1 MPRTTNKQKKLHVK
15 KGDMVALTKTITSSK
30 NLEPSQS
37 RLKGYVARVLEVYP
51 KQEKVLVEGV
61 NVRYRNTKPNQ
72 LYPNG
77 GRIEAERPIH
87 VSNVMPIDENGAAT
101 RIGRKRVEDPNTGK
115 ARWVR
120 YAKTTGSEL
129 DS

>member
-1 MPRTTNKQKKLHVK
+1 MPRTKNKQKKLHIK
-15 KGDMVALTKTITSSK
+15 KGDMVALTKTITSAK

-51 KQEKVLVEGV
+51 KRDKVLVEGV
-61 NVRYRNTKPNQ
+61 NVRYKHTKPNQ
-72 LYPNG
+72 AYPNG
-77 GRIEAERPIH
+77 GRIEAEHPIH
-87 VSNVMPIDENGAAT
+87 VSNVMPLDENGAPT
-101 RIGRKRVEDPNTGK
+101 RIGRKRVEDPNTGQS
-115 ARWVR
+115 RWVG